1 MWGMIPFWHQGAY
14 QKHGLTTNN
23 CRLES
28 MLTSRLYGTSFRKG
42 QRCVIVCEGFYEWQT
57 TKGAKASEREAYY
70 CYMPQGKICKEE
82 KGEDDSTKHM
92 KLLHIAGL
100 FDVWTD
106 ENGDNIYSYSVI
118 TFESV
123 QHFAWLHHRS
133 PAILETDQQIAVII
147 IQVFRI

>member
-1 MWGMIPFWHQGAY
+1 
-14 QKHGLTTNN
+14 
-23 CRLES
+23 

-57 TKGAKASEREAYY
+57 TKGAKASEREVYY
-70 CYMPQGKICKEE
+70 CYMPQGKTCVKEE
-82 KGEDDSTKHM
+82 EGEGGENNFKHM

-100 FDVWTD
+100 FDVWSD
-106 ENGDNIYSYSVI
+106 ENGDNMYSYSVI

-133 PAILETDQQIAVII
+133 PAILETDQQIAVKILNL
-147 IQVFRI
+147 